1 MNWRKAETGRKCPI
15 ISNDLHGS
23 VYLGSYSCLKCG
35 YNFGYDKEAGLIKCA
50 KESEIWPDLRE
61 NLRKDLRE
69 ELRDVQEAAK
79 KLKTHAYIAFG
90 IAITGMTATLISALL
105 YFFI

>member
-1 MNWRKAETGRKCPI
+1 
-15 ISNDLHGS
+15 
-23 VYLGSYSCLKCG
+23 
-35 YNFGYDKEAGLIKCA
+35 LIKCA

>member
-1 MNWRKAETGRKCPI
+1 MNWIKANNQKCSI
-15 ISNDLHGS
+15 MSNDLHGDI
-23 VYLGSYSCLKCG
+23 YMGSFSCLKCG

-69 ELRDVQEAAK
+69 ELRDVQEVAK